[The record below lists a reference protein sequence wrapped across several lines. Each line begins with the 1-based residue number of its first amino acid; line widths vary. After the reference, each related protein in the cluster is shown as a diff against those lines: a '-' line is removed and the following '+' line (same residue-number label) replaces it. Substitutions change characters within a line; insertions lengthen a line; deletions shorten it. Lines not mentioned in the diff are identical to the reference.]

1 MAGGA
6 ADAHRGAPGANAAS
20 DEDAPSIGVS
30 IGGESGAEVGVAKD
44 TDVLPAAGE
53 PTGDG
58 GHDDFSLGAVSEVAP
73 HVHSGAAG
81 ANEDTE
87 CGAEEDAGSRLA
99 GALQEGVD
107 VSEEV
112 GMRGH
117 VGMCVCGGGCVCGR
131 VGVCM

>member
-1 MAGGA
+1 M
-6 ADAHRGAPGANAAS
+6 
-20 DEDAPSIGVS
+20 E
-30 IGGESGAEVGVAKD
+30 EGVAQ
-44 TDVLPAAGE
+44 DVLPAAGA

-58 GHDDFSLGAVSEVAP
+58 GHDDFSLGAVSEVASGPHSPGKSRTSP
-73 HVHSGAAG
+73 HVRSGAAG

-87 CGAEEDAGSRLA
+87 CGAEEDAGSRRA
-99 GALQEGVD
+99 GASQEGVD

-117 VGMCVCGGGCVCGR
+117 VGMCVCGGCVCGR